1 MDQPVS
7 QALSIEDRLLN
18 TAIDQFG
25 RDGLEGASTRRIAS
39 AAGTTMSAITYHYG
53 GKEGLYLAAARH
65 LVEQIKFRVA
75 STEERRAG
83 KECVSTCRS
92 RSSPYNY
99 KNKEANTDSMTPQQ
113 SGRHTLLE
121 IHCE

>member
-65 LVEQIKFRVA
+65 IVEQIKFRVA
-75 STEERRAG
+75 PTVQTSMETFRSEERSVG
-83 KECVSTCRS
+83 KECVRTCRS
-92 RSSPYNY
+92 RGSP
-99 KNKEANTDSMTPQQ
+99 SQ
-113 SGRHTLLE
+113 
-121 IHCE
+121 

>member
-7 QALSIEDRLLN
+7 QALYIEDRLLN

-25 RDGLEGASTRRIAS
+25 RGGLEGASTRRIAS

-65 LVEQIKFRVA
+65 IVEQIKFRVA
-75 STEERRAG
+75 PTVQASIETFRTNPASGTAIEAVLTILDRFAQVLVNEESA
-83 KECVSTCRS
+83 
-92 RSSPYNY
+92 P
-99 KNKEANTDSMTPQQ
+99 
-113 SGRHTLLE
+113 
-121 IHCE
+121 

>member
-25 RDGLEGASTRRIAS
+25 RGGLEGASTRRIAS

-53 GKEGLYLAAARH
+53 GKEGPYLAAARH
-65 LVEQIKFRVA
+65 LVEQTKFRVA
-75 STEERRAG
+75 PTEPAMITTLR
-83 KECVSTCRS
+83 TN
-92 RSSPYNY
+92 P
-99 KNKEANTDSMTPQQ
+99 TP
-113 SGRHTLLE
+113 HTATPAV
-121 IHCE
+121 HT